1 MKGVRGYSF
10 LCSFLL
16 PLILFSC
23 NKIEEEQPP
32 VPVWEDT
39 GSDSCTLIVTVQ
51 TQEGIYLTSSY
62 VNLALNQDS
71 LNKGL
76 FVRRVVTDG
85 VGKVKFARLYPL
97 KYFGNCFANIQGQT
111 LFGSFRI
118 AFPPSTKKDTILI
131 VH

>member
-1 MKGVRGYSF
+1 MKGVPGYF
-10 LCSFLL
+10 FFCSLL
-16 PLILFSC
+16 LLILFSC

-32 VPVWEDT
+32 VPAWEDS
-39 GSDSCTLIVTVQ
+39 GADSCTLVVTVQ

-76 FVRRVVTDG
+76 LVRRAVTDG
-85 VGKVKFARLYPL
+85 VGKVKFSRLYPL